1 MHRPTIQRLA
11 AALGFAVAANAHA
24 ATFTV
29 TTTADTDV
37 NNVGTLR
44 WAIAQANN
52 NPGSDTIAFA
62 IGSGAQTITLN
73 SALDM
78 LADNLTQINGA
89 TQPGY
94 AGTPLI
100 RIDGSQL
107 GANARGLY
115 LRGDQIGIH
124 ALSLT
129 GFGGAAIFGDQ
140 YTADGVVVGCYLGL
154 RQDGSTVG
162 ANGIGISMDG
172 SGYYLGGTTAATRNV
187 VSGNLGHGIEIG
199 SNGTDNRVWGSY
211 IGTDAAGALAR
222 PNGGAGIQIVGQG
235 NVVGDV
241 TTNKR
246 SIVSGNTLEG
256 LRIYGNLN
264 QVIGNFIGLNAAGNQ
279 ALANGSDGIQIGGS
293 GNIVGGNS
301 SAHRNHVSGNV
312 GAGIR
317 LDGPS
322 NQVIGNHIGLTAG
335 GNDAGNGGDGV
346 LVYGDTNVIGDGV
359 GGGNVISGNGRAGIY
374 GRFLAGITIQGN
386 YIGTAANGL
395 ISIDNIGA
403 GIEID
408 DSTSVVI
415 GGELA
420 AQGNVIS
427 GNDYGVAIFG
437 PGGSGSMRNNIIGL
451 GNDGNTL
458 VGNAGYGVYF
468 SSGFGGSF
476 EVGSASAGNIIGG
489 NAAGGIIVRK
499 GTVNIIGNKV
509 GTNLAGNAARP
520 NNGGIG
526 IEEATVV
533 VDGNLISGNHFDG
546 IAISSLAAV
555 AEIIDN
561 RIGTDAAGNAK
572 IGNDGSGIRVIA
584 ATPGLVIGTPGH
596 GNQISGNYR
605 GITLDDGTTDIIVQG
620 NNIGLNAARNA
631 KLGNEETAILMG
643 GNNHQIGGIASGAGN
658 VIAGNGSDA
667 MSIGDGGGHHIEG
680 NFIGTNSA
688 LASGLGNGA
697 GIVNFTANDMIIGGT
712 AGGAGNVV
720 TDNTWGG
727 IRLEGG
733 QNNAVLGNRVYDNAE
748 YNIDIIPNV
757 GPNLNDTLDIDQGP
771 NKGQN
776 YPEIVSATLNGMNL
790 QFAGKLRSRA
800 NTQYRVEYFQTPTC
814 HTSGFG
820 QGRSYIGHEVVMT
833 SGAGEASLGFLGSS
847 GQNSGYV
854 TATATDPVGNT
865 SEYGNCVAIGAPTAG
880 EFNFMAYWQYSWEDF
895 GVAEVFV
902 TRSKGALGAVSVQ
915 FSTAN
920 HAQVSAEAGLDYT
933 ATTTTLNFAAG
944 ETTKSVLVPILA
956 DALVE
961 GMEDF
966 DVKLS
971 NATGGATLGA
981 LANGRVV
988 IYDHDPALIRARIE
1002 DATASEPANGTVNA
1016 VFTVTMGADT
1026 VVRTIQ
1032 YATENGT
1039 ATAGSDYVATSGT
1052 LTFQP
1057 GQTKKTISVP
1067 VKADIALEDDEYF
1080 EVVLSASD
1088 PGLQIERGI
1097 AIGAVLNTGGAPIL
1111 FADGFD

>member
-29 TTTADTDV
+29 TQTADTDIH
-37 NNVGTLR
+37 NVGTLR

-52 NPGSDTIAFA
+52 NPGGDTIAFA

-78 LADNLTQINGA
+78 LADDLTQINGA

-172 SGYYLGGTTAATRNV
+172 SGYYLGGTTEATRNV

-241 TTNKR
+241 TTDKR
-246 SIVSGNTLEG
+246 NIVSGNTLEG
-256 LRIYGNLN
+256 LRIYGNAN
-264 QVIGNFIGLNAAGNQ
+264 QVIGNFIGLDAAGTTALGNGTDGVQVIGGSNVIGGSSEDHRNLIGGNGGAGVRLDGDANQ
-279 ALANGSDGIQIGGS
+279 VLGNYIGLGLDGLAPLGNVHGVLLYGS
-293 GNIVGGNS
+293 GNIIGSTGGGGNVISANTDEGIYARFLDGLTVVGNRIGTSANGGIQRGNGTDGISLESTVNVVVGGDTA
-301 SAHRNHVSGNV
+301 AH
-312 GAGIR
+312 
-317 LDGPS
+317 
-322 NQVIGNHIGLTAG
+322 
-335 GNDAGNGGDGV
+335 
-346 LVYGDTNVIGDGV
+346 
-359 GGGNVISGNGRAGIY
+359 GNVISGNGGGIY
-374 GRFLAGITIQGN
+374 ATGASGTIRSNLIGLAAD
-386 YIGTAANGL
+386 GTATIGNT
-395 ISIDNIGA
+395 GA
-403 GIEID
+403 GI
-408 DSTSVVI
+408 SVYNSVLDIGAPGAGNTI
-415 GGELA
+415 GGNGYNGISA
-420 AQGNVIS
+420 NSGTITIRGNRIGTDLSGNQARANLTGIGIGGATVLVAGNQIS
-427 GNDYGVAIFG
+427 GN
-437 PGGSGSMRNNIIGL
+437 
-451 GNDGNTL
+451 TQ
-458 VGNAGYGVYF
+458 
-468 SSGFGGSF
+468 
-476 EVGSASAGNIIGG
+476 
-489 NAAGGIIVRK
+489 
-499 GTVNIIGNKV
+499 T
-509 GTNLAGNAARP
+509 
-520 NNGGIG
+520 
-526 IEEATVV
+526 
-533 VDGNLISGNHFDG
+533 G
-546 IAISSLAAV
+546 IAINSLAAV

-572 IGNDGSGIRVIA
+572 IGNLGSGIRVVQA
-584 ATPGLVIGTPGH
+584 APGLIIGAPGH

-605 GITLDDGTTDIIVQG
+605 GITLDDGSADFIVQG
-620 NNIGLNAARNA
+620 NNLGLNAARNA

-643 GNNHQIGGIASGAGN
+643 GNNHQIGGIAAGAGN
-658 VIAGNGSDA
+658 VIAGNGSAA

-688 LASGLGNGA
+688 LATGLGNGA
-697 GIVNFTANDMIIGGT
+697 GIVVATANDMVIGGT
-712 AGGAGNVV
+712 AVGAGNVV

-748 YNIDIIPNV
+748 YNIDIVPNV
-757 GPNLNDTLDIDQGP
+757 GPNLNDTLDVDQGP

-833 SGAGEASLGFLGSS
+833 SGAGETSLGFLGSN

-854 TATATDPVGNT
+854 TATATDPDGNT
-865 SEYGNCVAIGAPTAG
+865 SEFGNCVAIGAPTAG

-966 DVKLS
+966 DVKLT
-971 NATGGATLGA
+971 NPTGGATLGA

-1002 DATASEPANGTVNA
+1002 DASVSEPSNGMVNA
-1016 VFTVTMGADT
+1016 VFTVTLGADT
-1026 VVRTIQ
+1026 SVRTIQ
-1032 YATENGT
+1032 YATEDGT
-1039 ATAGSDYVATSGT
+1039 ATAGSDYVASSGT

-1057 GQTKKTISVP
+1057 GQTTKTISVP

>member
-29 TTTADTDV
+29 TQTADTDIH
-37 NNVGTLR
+37 NVGTLR
-44 WAIAQANN
+44 WAIAQAND
-52 NPGSDTIAFA
+52 NPGGDTIAFA

-78 LADNLTQINGA
+78 LADDLTQINGA

-115 LRGDQIGIH
+115 LRGDQIGIN
-124 ALSLT
+124 ALSMT

-187 VSGNLGHGIEIG
+187 ASGNLMFGIQIG
-199 SNGTDNRVWGSY
+199 ANGTDNRVWGSY
-211 IGTDAAGALAR
+211 IGSDATGTIAR
-222 PNGGAGIQIVGQG
+222 PNG
-235 NVVGDV
+235 
-241 TTNKR
+241 
-246 SIVSGNTLEG
+246 
-256 LRIYGNLN
+256 
-264 QVIGNFIGLNAAGNQ
+264 Q
-279 ALANGSDGIQIGGS
+279 AGIQIGGS
-293 GNIVGGNS
+293 GNVVGDVTANRRNVISGNS
-301 SAHRNHVSGNV
+301 
-312 GAGIR
+312 GAGVK
-317 LDGPS
+317 LDGS
-322 NQVIGNHIGLTAG
+322 ANQVLGNYIGLGPDGLAAL
-335 GNDAGNGGDGV
+335 GNADGV
-346 LVYGDTNVIGDGV
+346 LLYGDNNVVGAVAGGGNIISANTGKGIYARFLDGLTVVGNRIGTAADGAIKRGNGADGIYLEDV
-359 GGGNVISGNGRAGIY
+359 VNADIGGITSAHGNVISGNAGGIY
-374 GRFLAGITIQGN
+374 ASGASGVFRSNLIGLAADGTATIGN
-386 YIGTAANGL
+386 TGAGVVVYDSVLDIGTP
-395 ISIDNIGA
+395 GA
-403 GIEID
+403 GN
-408 DSTSVVI
+408 T
-415 GGELA
+415 
-420 AQGNVIS
+420 IS
-427 GNDYGVAIFG
+427 GNGYYGLYLA
-437 PGGSGSMRNNIIGL
+437 SGSLQVR
-451 GNDGNTL
+451 GNR
-458 VGNAGYGVYF
+458 
-468 SSGFGGSF
+468 
-476 EVGSASAGNIIGG
+476 I
-489 NAAGGIIVRK
+489 
-499 GTVNIIGNKV
+499 
-509 GTNLAGNAARP
+509 GTNLAGNQAAP
-520 NNGGIG
+520 NADGIG
-526 IEEATVV
+526 LFEVIATVAL
-533 VDGNLISGNHFDG
+533 NQISGNAGDG
-546 IAISSLAAV
+546 ILISSEGAV
-555 AEIIDN
+555 AEITEN
-561 RIGTDAAGNAK
+561 RIGTDATGNAK
-572 IGNDGSGIRVIA
+572 IGNGGSGIRVVQA
-584 ATPGLVIGTPGH
+584 APGLVIGAPNQ

-605 GITLDDGTTDIIVQG
+605 GITLDDTTADIIAQG
-620 NNIGLNAARNA
+620 NNIGLNAAQNA

-643 GNNHQIGGIASGAGN
+643 GNNHQIGGIANGAGN
-658 VIAGNGSDA
+658 IIAGNGSDA

-697 GIVNFTANDMIIGGT
+697 GIVNFTANDMIVGGT
-712 AGGAGNVV
+712 AVGAGNVI

-757 GPNLNDTLDIDQGP
+757 GPNLNDTLDVDQGP

-776 YPEIVSATLNGMNL
+776 YPEIVSATVNGMNL

-800 NTQYRVEYFQTPTC
+800 NTQYRVEYFQTPAC
-814 HTSGFG
+814 HSSGFG
-820 QGRSYIGHEVVMT
+820 QGRSYIGHEVLMT
-833 SGAGEASLGFLGSS
+833 NGAGEASLGFLGSN
-847 GQNSGYV
+847 GQNSGFV
-854 TATATDPVGNT
+854 TATATDPDGNT

-880 EFNFMAYWQYSWEDF
+880 EFNFMAYWQFSWEDF

-902 TRSKGALGAVSVQ
+902 TRSKGAVGAVSVQ

-956 DALVE
+956 DALIE

-981 LANGRVV
+981 LANARVA

-1002 DATASEPANGTVNA
+1002 DAITAEPANGTVNA

-1026 VVRTIQ
+1026 AVRTIQ
-1032 YATENGT
+1032 YATEDGT

-1057 GQTKKTISVP
+1057 GQTTKTISVP
-1067 VKADIALEDDEYF
+1067 VKADVALEDDEYF
-1080 EVVLSASD
+1080 QVVLSASD

-1097 AIGAVLNTGGAPIL
+1097 AIGAVLNSGGAPIL

>member
-52 NPGSDTIAFA
+52 NPGGDTIAFA

-140 YTADGVVVGCYLGL
+140 YTADGVVVGCFIGL

-162 ANGIGISMDG
+162 ANGIGIYMDG

-222 PNGGAGIQIVGQG
+222 PNSGAGIQIVGHG

-241 TTNKR
+241 TTDKR
-246 SIVSGNTLEG
+246 NIVSGNTLEG
-256 LRIYGNLN
+256 LRIYGNAN
-264 QVIGNFIGLNAAGNQ
+264 QVIGNFIGLDVAGTTALGNGTDGVQVIGGSNVIGGSSEDHRNLIGGNGGAGVRLDGDANQ
-279 ALANGSDGIQIGGS
+279 VLGNYIGLGLDGLAPLGNVHGVLLYGS
-293 GNIVGGNS
+293 GNIIGSTGGGGNVISANTDKGIYARFLDGLTVVGNRIGTSANGGIQRGNGTDGISLESTLNVVVGGDTA
-301 SAHRNHVSGNV
+301 AH
-312 GAGIR
+312 
-317 LDGPS
+317 
-322 NQVIGNHIGLTAG
+322 
-335 GNDAGNGGDGV
+335 
-346 LVYGDTNVIGDGV
+346 
-359 GGGNVISGNGRAGIY
+359 GNVISGNGGGIY
-374 GRFLAGITIQGN
+374 ATGASGTIRSNLIGLAAD
-386 YIGTAANGL
+386 GTATIGNT
-395 ISIDNIGA
+395 GA
-403 GIEID
+403 GI
-408 DSTSVVI
+408 SVYNSVLDIGAPGAGNTI
-415 GGELA
+415 GGNGYNGISA
-420 AQGNVIS
+420 NSGTITIRGNRIGTDLSGNQARANLTGIGIGGATVLVAGNQIS
-427 GNDYGVAIFG
+427 GN
-437 PGGSGSMRNNIIGL
+437 
-451 GNDGNTL
+451 TQ
-458 VGNAGYGVYF
+458 
-468 SSGFGGSF
+468 
-476 EVGSASAGNIIGG
+476 
-489 NAAGGIIVRK
+489 
-499 GTVNIIGNKV
+499 T
-509 GTNLAGNAARP
+509 
-520 NNGGIG
+520 
-526 IEEATVV
+526 
-533 VDGNLISGNHFDG
+533 G
-546 IAISSLAAV
+546 IAINSLAAV

-572 IGNDGSGIRVIA
+572 IGNLGSGIRVVQA
-584 ATPGLVIGTPGH
+584 APGLIIGAPGH

-605 GITLDDGTTDIIVQG
+605 GITLDDGSADFIVQG